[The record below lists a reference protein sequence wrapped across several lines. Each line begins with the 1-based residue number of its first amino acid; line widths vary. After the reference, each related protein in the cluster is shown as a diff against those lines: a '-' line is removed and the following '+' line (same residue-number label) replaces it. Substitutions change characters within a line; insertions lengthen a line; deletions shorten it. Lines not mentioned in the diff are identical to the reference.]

1 MSGVIAVIIY
11 DIDDIISHEILYN
24 QIELKHQFK
33 DNFEK
38 TIGYRPDTPEIYR
51 IAVNYGGSVTA
62 YNFEPVCK
70 PTNTGWNSFKRRIG
84 LVTNQV

>member
-1 MSGVIAVIIY
+1 MSGAIAVIIY
-11 DIDDIISHEILYN
+11 DIDDIISHEILHN

-62 YNFEPVCK
+62 YNLENVNK
-70 PTNTGWNSFKRRIG
+70 PITAWNSFKRRIG